1 MQYVRALLGGRCFL
15 HAGAE
20 QSHEA
25 VWEDDCRRSV
35 LPDAVHKIFSFQA
48 QFVCA
53 QVAALG

>member
-1 MQYVRALLGGRCFL
+1 MRYVRALLGGRCFL

-25 VWEDDCRRSV
+25 VWEDVHRRSV
-35 LPDAVHKIFSFQA
+35 VPDAAHMTFTFQT
-48 QFVCA
+48 QFVHA